1 MAHPNDWAF
10 DQKSVHL
17 VNLYEAEHM
26 SIGHLVRL
34 FLPFI
39 LQMMRYVLTI
49 SLPELLNFDVL
60 FIFISDS
67 IKVAGVR

>member
-1 MAHPNDWAF
+1 MAYPNDWAF
-10 DQKSVHL
+10 DLKSVHL
-17 VNLYEAEHM
+17 VNLNEAEHM
-26 SIGHLVRL
+26 SIGHIVSS

-39 LQMMRYVLTI
+39 LQMMRYILTI

-60 FIFISDS
+60 FISISDS